1 MTESSTGSKISAVL
15 PLSPLQQGLLF
26 LSSYDRAATDHYV
39 LQFTADIEGDGTDLE
54 RRLRAASAAL
64 LRRHPNLR
72 ACFRHRKNGE
82 PVQIVLREDDVTPE
96 WAVHDLTRLPAGE
109 RAAAADRLARED
121 RGRRI
126 DPARPP
132 LMRFSLIR
140 LGERSHRLMWS
151 VHHIL
156 VDGWSLPLAVRELT
170 LLAGRTG
177 EPPAPAPFGSYLAW
191 LGTRDK
197 NAARGAWADL
207 LRGLDGPVRVAPDAT
222 GAGEPPVEAEA
233 VLPREHT
240 GALLAWSRAQGL
252 TLNSVV
258 QGCWALL
265 LGRLTGRDDVV
276 FGAVTS
282 GRPAEVPDVESMIGL
297 FANTLPVRA
306 DVRPGRTA
314 GELFRDLARQQVA
327 MMPHEHLPLAEV
339 QAACGIQGELFDTVL
354 AFQNYPLDE
363 EELHRD
369 TGGTVVTARVHAA
382 THYPLHL
389 TVLPGESLGLRLSYR
404 ASALGEGA
412 EAARRLLDRLVRT
425 LAEVAT
431 TPDAPLAHLGA
442 LDPAE
447 HHRILTEWSTTPA
460 PAGPTAIGTPASGP
474 LVAGAVG
481 TVEAEEAVGGGNP
494 GATLPARFAAQ
505 AARTPDAVAVTDHT
519 GVRLTYRE
527 LDERSNRLAHLIA
540 ARGAG
545 PEDFV
550 AVALPRGAEL
560 IVAVLAVLK
569 AGAAYLPL
577 EPTHPAERVA
587 HTLRDARPALLLTT
601 TGTALPGPAD
611 VPGPVRV
618 DLDTDA
624 VGAEA
629 AAHPV
634 TAPEPAALTPDHPAY
649 AIYTSGSTGRPK
661 GVVVP
666 HRNVIRLL
674 DATDGWFG
682 FGPDDVWTLFHSIAF
697 DFTVWELWGA
707 LLYGGRLVVVPH
719 DVARSPDAF
728 LDLLAAERVTV
739 LNQTPSAFY
748 QLMRADADRPRAL
761 ALRHVVFG
769 GEALDLGRLADW
781 YARHP
786 DGPRL
791 VNMYGITETT
801 VHVSYQELDRDLA
814 AAGRGSV
821 IGRGIPDLRV
831 YVLDSAL
838 RPVPAGVPGELYV
851 AGPGLARG
859 YLGRPALTAG
869 RFVACPYGE
878 PGARMYRTGDLGR
891 WRSDGT
897 LEYLGRADEQV
908 QLRGFR
914 IELGEIATVLGRHP
928 RLAEVAVV
936 AREDRPGDPRLVAYA
951 VPHDPDGGPSD
962 RELAAELRAFAAER
976 LPDHMVP
983 AAVVR
988 LPALPLT
995 ANGKLDRRALPAPAY
1010 TTSDRAPRTREEAV
1024 LCTVFA
1030 AVLGLERVGAD
1041 DDFFALGGHSLL
1053 ATRIVNRVRAELD
1066 ARLELRDLFEAPS
1079 PAALAARLTG
1089 TTPGRPA
1096 LTPRPRPAVVPLS
1109 HAQQR
1114 LWFIERLGAP
1124 GGLYAIPL
1132 AVRLTG
1138 PLDVPALHAALRD
1151 LVARHEALRT
1161 VFPARTA
1168 TGAATDPGAGHPP
1181 VPGTGPADG
1190 VGPAEQRVLAPA
1202 DASVP
1207 LPTST
1212 VDEAGLP
1219 AALAAEAARGFD
1231 LETEVPLRARLFALG
1246 PDEHVLLLVL
1256 HHIAGDRWSLTPLL
1270 RDLTAAYAAR
1280 GAGHAPE
1287 LPPLPVTYTDFT
1299 LWQRDLLG
1307 DADRP
1312 DSELARQ
1319 LSYWTTALAG
1329 LPEELPLPRDF
1340 PRGARAGHRGGTE
1353 RAALPEELAAR
1364 LRERA
1369 AEWNAS
1375 PFMVLQ
1381 AALAALLTRLGAGTD
1396 IPLGTPVAGRA
1407 DERLD
1412 DVVGMF
1418 VNTLVL
1424 RTDTAGDPGLRALVD
1439 RVRAWDLAAFRHQ
1452 DVPFEKLVEVLRPE
1466 RSPARHPL
1474 FQVMFAFQQQA
1485 FRQPETV
1492 TGPAGSAGLAVRPE
1506 EVPSAT
1512 AKWDLFFQFTEAGPG
1527 IELTLEYS
1535 ADLFGPGTAR
1545 TIADACVRLLGAAL
1559 ADPDRPLSRLDLLG
1573 AEERAALLAHGT
1585 RRTGTPAATL
1595 TELVARRAAATP
1607 DAVALVHRDPAGR
1620 IVHTGY
1626 GELWDAAGRLAR
1638 LLTDRGIGRGDLVAL
1653 CLERGPATV
1662 TALLG
1667 IARSGAAYLPLDP
1680 AYPADRIRDT
1690 LTDAGARLLL
1700 TEESLTAH
1708 CTRAA
1713 AGEPVAE
1720 GYARAGASGVEDSSV
1735 GQGVRAAGS
1744 GVEVVVLDAPGTRE
1758 ALAGLPGDGPDVPAP
1773 HPDDLLYV
1781 IYTSGSTGRP
1791 KGVAVSHRA
1800 AARLVHGL
1808 PELRFTADDTFLY
1821 FAPVAFDA
1829 STFEI
1834 WAPLVHGAR
1843 LALCPPGPADP
1854 EALGTFLRQAGVTVA
1869 FLTTQFVNA
1878 VADTRPRALAPLRAL
1893 LTGGEAH
1900 SRDHLDRLRAAL
1912 PDTAVY
1918 NVYGPTE
1925 TTTFATLQDT
1935 ADAVDA
1941 PAGVPIGL
1949 PVGDTGAYVLDGAL
1963 RPVPRGVVGELYL
1976 TGPGLARG
1984 YLGRP
1989 ALTAGRFV
1997 ACPYGEPGA
2006 RMYRTGDLV
2015 RWDARG
2021 RIDYVGRADHQVKIR
2036 GYRIEPGEIERRLT
2050 AHPAVAR
2057 AAVLAPADPLGRRQL
2072 VAYVVPAAG
2081 GPAPEPDEL
2090 RRHLVRALPDYMVP
2104 GAYVPL
2110 PELPTTVNGKLDVAA
2125 LPPAPAR
2132 PAGSG
2137 AVRPP
2142 RTDAERR
2149 LCAAVTE
2156 VLGVPAGPDDSFFAL
2171 GGDSLKAIRLV
2182 NTATAAGL
2190 RVTLASVFEH
2200 RTLEA
2205 LAASA
2210 VTGDGTAGRH
2220 RAPETAG
2227 PPAGRGAVD
2236 LLGPVLP
2243 IRSAGTLPPLFCV
2256 HGGLGFGIPFAA
2268 LAEHLHPERPVHALQ
2283 ARGLG
2288 DDGPLPG
2295 SIGEV
2300 AADYLA
2306 RIRAVQP
2313 HGPYHLLG
2321 WSYGGIVA
2329 HEIAALL
2336 HASGEEVAHLANL
2349 DAYPDDGRG
2358 VHPTDAE
2365 FLADFLAEAGVD
2377 GTGLDRLDPAAV
2389 AAHLARTGG
2398 PLAGLDQATLE
2409 RLLAVMR
2416 NHLDLVQRHTPTRFD
2431 GCPMT
2436 LFRAAD
2442 GLSAEE
2448 RALKTKSWEPY
2459 LGRPVE
2465 THDVPCGHQQ
2475 MLRPAPAALIGAAVE
2490 RRLGAVGAAR

>member
-1 MTESSTGSKISAVL
+1 MTETSTGSKISAVL

-26 LSSYDRAATDHYV
+26 LSSYDRAAPDHYL

-54 RRLRAASAAL
+54 RRLRSASAAL

-96 WAVHDLTRLPAGE
+96 WTVHDLTRRPAGE
-109 RAAAADRLARED
+109 RTAAADRLARQD
-121 RGRRI
+121 LRRRI

-140 LGERSHRLMWS
+140 LGERSHRLVWS

-170 LLAGRTG
+170 VLAGPDAPGRD
-177 EPPAPAPFGSYLAW
+177 PLPAPAPFGSYLAW

-197 NAARGAWADL
+197 PAARAAWAEL
-207 LRGLDGPVRVAPDAT
+207 LRGLDGPVRVAPDAVGT
-222 GAGEPPVEAEA
+222 GEQPVEAEA
-233 VLPREHT
+233 ALSREHT
-240 GALLAWSRAQGL
+240 AALRAWTRAQGL

-265 LGRLTGRDDVV
+265 LGRLTGREDVV

-306 DVRPGRTA
+306 DVRPERPA
-314 GELFRDLARQQVA
+314 CELFRDLARQQVA
-327 MMPHEHLPLAEV
+327 MMPYEHLPLAEA
-339 QAACGIQGELFDTVL
+339 QAACGIQGELFDAVL

-363 EELHRD
+363 AELHRHS
-369 TGGTVVTARVHAA
+369 GGTVFAARVHSA

-389 TVLPGESLGLRLSYR
+389 TVQPGERLGLRLSYR

-412 EAARRLLDRLVRT
+412 GAARRLLDRLVRV
-425 LAEVAT
+425 LGEVADA
-431 TPDAPLAHLGA
+431 PNAPLARLGA

-447 HHRILTEWSTTPA
+447 EHHILTEWSTTPTE
-460 PAGPTAIGTPASGP
+460 PAPTASAPTAPVTPAPGGSAEPHAPGP
-474 LVAGAVG
+474 SATTVPALFAG
-481 TVEAEEAVGGGNP
+481 
-494 GATLPARFAAQ
+494 Q
-505 AARTPDAVAVTDHT
+505 AARTPDAVAVLVPGGD
-519 GVRLTYRE
+519 RLTYRE
-527 LDERSNRLAHLIA
+527 LDERSNRLARLIV

-545 PEDFV
+545 PEDLV

-577 EPTHPAERVA
+577 EPSHPAERIA
-587 HTLRDARPALLLTT
+587 RTLRDARPLLLLTT
-601 TGTALPGPAD
+601 TDTRLPRAAD
-611 VPGPVRV
+611 VPGPLRV
-618 DLDTDA
+618 DLDTD
-624 VGAEA
+624 GA
-629 AAHPV
+629 AAELAACQD
-634 TAPEPAALTPDHPAY
+634 TAPETALTPGDPAY
-649 AIYTSGSTGRPK
+649 VIYTSGSTGRPK

-666 HRNVIRLL
+666 HRNVVRLL
-674 DATDGWFG
+674 ASTDRWFG

-707 LLYGGRLVVVPH
+707 LLYGGRLVVVPY
-719 DVARSPDAF
+719 DVSRSPDAF

-748 QLMRADADRPRAL
+748 QLMRADADRPREL
-761 ALRHVVFG
+761 ALRYVVFG

-781 YARHP
+781 YTRRP
-786 DGPRL
+786 DAPRL

-878 PGARMYRTGDLGR
+878 PGERMYRTGDLGR

-897 LEYLGRADEQV
+897 LVYLGRADEQV

-914 IELGEIATVLGRHP
+914 VEPGEIATVLGGHP
-928 RLAEVAVV
+928 RLAEAAVV
-936 AREDRPGDPRLVAYA
+936 AREDRPGDQRLVAYV
-951 VPHDPDGGPSD
+951 VPRAGGERLDD
-962 RELAAELRAFAAER
+962 RALASELRSFAAGR

-983 AAVVR
+983 AAVVP

-995 ANGKLDRRALPAPAY
+995 PNGKLDRRALPAPEY
-1010 TTSDRAPRTREEAV
+1010 TAAGRAPRTPEETA
-1024 LCTVFA
+1024 LCAAFA

-1053 ATRIVNRVRAELD
+1053 AARIVNRVRAELD
-1066 ARLELRDLFEAPS
+1066 AELEVRDLFEAPS
-1079 PAALAARLTG
+1079 PAALADRLRAAA
-1089 TTPGRPA
+1089 PARPA
-1096 LTPRPRPAVVPLS
+1096 LTARPRPETVPLS
-1109 HAQQR
+1109 YAQQR

-1161 VFPARTA
+1161 VFPARTGP
-1168 TGAATDPGAGHPP
+1168 GAAADPGAGAPP
-1181 VPGTGPADG
+1181 VPGTGEAVG

-1202 DASVP
+1202 DAPVP
-1207 LPTST
+1207 LPAGT

-1231 LETEVPLRARLFALG
+1231 LETEIPLRARLFALG

-1256 HHIAGDRWSLTPLL
+1256 HHIAGDRWSLTPLV

-1280 GAGHAPE
+1280 AAGRAPE
-1287 LPPLPVTYTDFT
+1287 PAPLPVTYTDFT
-1299 LWQRDLLG
+1299 LWQRELLG
-1307 DADRP
+1307 DENRP
-1312 DSELARQ
+1312 GSELARQ
-1319 LSYWTTALAG
+1319 LAYWTTALAG
-1329 LPEELPLPRDF
+1329 LPAELPLPRDA
-1340 PRGARAGHRGGTE
+1340 PRGARTSHRGHTL
-1353 RAALPEELAAR
+1353 RAAFPEPVAAG
-1364 LRERA
+1364 LRRRA
-1369 AEWNAS
+1369 ADWNVS

-1396 IPLGTPVAGRA
+1396 IPLGTPVAGRG

-1424 RTDTAGDPGLRALVD
+1424 RTDTGGDPGLRDLVD
-1439 RVRAWDLAAFRHQ
+1439 RVRERDLAAYQHQ
-1452 DVPFEKLVEVLRPE
+1452 DVPFEKLVEALAPE
-1466 RSPARHPL
+1466 RSMARHPL
-1474 FQVMFAFQQQA
+1474 FQVMFAHEQRDTA
-1485 FRQPETV
+1485 AGPATPA
-1492 TGPAGSAGLAVRPE
+1492 GPAGLTVRPE
-1506 EVPSAT
+1506 EVPTAT
-1512 AKWDLFFQFTEAGPG
+1512 AKWDLFFRFTETGTEAGIGTDTETGTGTGTEPAL
-1527 IELTLEYS
+1527 ELALEYS
-1535 ADLFGPGTAR
+1535 ADLFEPGTAR
-1545 TIADACVRLLGAAL
+1545 RIADACVRLLGAAL

-1573 AEERAALLAHGT
+1573 TEERAALLARGT
-1585 RRTGTPAATL
+1585 RRTAAPATTL
-1595 TELVARRAAATP
+1595 TELTARRAAATP

-1620 IVHTGY
+1620 LTTTSHAG
-1626 GELWDAAGRLAR
+1626 LHRAAGRLAH
-1638 LLTDRGIGRGDLVAL
+1638 LLAARGVGRGDVVGL
-1653 CLERGPATV
+1653 CLERGPETV
-1662 TALLG
+1662 TALL
-1667 IARSGAAYLPLDP
+1667 AVALTGAAYLPLDP
-1680 AYPADRIRDT
+1680 AYPAERMRDM
-1690 LTDAGARLLL
+1690 LADAGARLLL
-1700 TEESLTAH
+1700 TQDSLAAR
-1708 CTRAA
+1708 CAEA
-1713 AGEPVAE
+1713 AGPGTAPL
-1720 GYARAGASGVEDSSV
+1720 
-1735 GQGVRAAGS
+1735 
-1744 GVEVVVLDAPGTRE
+1744 VLDAPATRA
-1758 ALAGLPGDGPDVPAP
+1758 ALAGLPGHAPDVPAP
-1773 HPDDLLYV
+1773 RPDDLLYV

-1800 AARLVHGL
+1800 AAHLVHAL
-1808 PELRFTADDTFLY
+1808 PEVRITADDTFLY

-1843 LALCPPGPADP
+1843 LAVCPPGPADP
-1854 EALGTFLRQAGVTVA
+1854 EALGAFLRQAQVTVA

-1893 LTGGEAH
+1893 LSGGEAH

-1925 TTTFATLQDT
+1925 TTTFATLQD
-1935 ADAVDA
+1935 AGAGADA

-1949 PVGDTGAYVLDGAL
+1949 PVDGTCAYVLDAAL
-1963 RPVPRGVVGELYL
+1963 QPVPQGVTGELYL
-1976 TGPGLARG
+1976 AGPGLARG

-1989 ALTAGRFV
+1989 ALTAARFV
-1997 ACPYGEPGA
+1997 ACPFGEPGA

-2021 RIDYVGRADHQVKIR
+2021 RIDYVGRADQQVKIR

-2057 AAVLAPADPLGRRQL
+2057 AAVVAPADPAGRRRL
-2072 VAYVVPAAG
+2072 VAYVVPVAG
-2081 GPAPEPDEL
+2081 GPAPEPAEL
-2090 RRHLVRALPDYMVP
+2090 RRHLARTLPDYMVP
-2104 GAYVPL
+2104 DACVPL
-2110 PELPTTVNGKLDVAA
+2110 AELPMTVNGKLDTAA
-2125 LPPAPAR
+2125 LPPAPDR
-2132 PAGSG
+2132 PAGS
-2137 AVRPP
+2137 AALRPP
-2142 RTDAERR
+2142 HTEAERR
-2149 LCAAVTE
+2149 LCAAVAE
-2156 VLGVPAGPDDSFFAL
+2156 VLGGPAGPDDSFFAL

-2182 NTATAAGL
+2182 NSAARAGL
-2190 RVTLASVFEH
+2190 RISLAAVFEH

-2210 VTGDGTAGRH
+2210 AADGGT
-2220 RAPETAG
+2220 
-2227 PPAGRGAVD
+2227 VD

-2243 IRSAGTLPPLFCV
+2243 IRTTGSRPPLFCV

-2268 LAEHLHPERPVHALQ
+2268 LAEHLDPDRPVYGLQ
-2283 ARGLG
+2283 AAGLA
-2288 DDGPLPG
+2288 DDRPLPAG
-2295 SIGEV
+2295 IGEV
-2300 AADYLA
+2300 ADAYLE
-2306 RIRAVQP
+2306 RIRALQP
-2313 HGPYHLLG
+2313 DGPYHLLG

-2329 HEIAALL
+2329 HEMAVRL
-2336 HASGEEVAHLANL
+2336 HAAGEEVAYLANL

-2377 GTGLDRLDPAAV
+2377 TTGLDRLDPPAV
-2389 AAHLARTGG
+2389 AAHLDRTGG
-2398 PLAGLDQATLE
+2398 PLAGLGRATLE
-2409 RLLAVMR
+2409 RLIAVMR
-2416 NHLDLVQRHTPTRFD
+2416 NHLELVREHTPERFD

-2436 LFRAAD
+2436 LFRAAE
-2442 GLSAEE
+2442 GLTGEE
-2448 RALKTKSWEPY
+2448 RALKAKSWEPY
-2459 LGRPVE
+2459 LGRPAEV
-2465 THDVPCGHQQ
+2465 HDVPAGHQQ
-2475 MLRPAPAALIGAAVE
+2475 MLRPAPAALIGRAVA
-2490 RRLGAVGAAR
+2490 RRLGAAAR

>member
-1 MTESSTGSKISAVL
+1 MTESSTRSKISAVL

-26 LSSYDRAATDHYV
+26 LSSYDSAATDHYV

-72 ACFRHRKNGE
+72 ACFRNRRNGE

-109 RAAAADRLARED
+109 RSAAADRLARED

-132 LMRFSLIR
+132 LMRFGLIR
-140 LGERSHRLMWS
+140 LGEHSHRLVWT

-156 VDGWSLPLAVRELT
+156 VDGWSLPLAVRELA
-170 LLAGRTG
+170 LLAGRSG
-177 EPPAPAPFGSYLAW
+177 EPPAPAPFSSYLAW
-191 LGTRDK
+191 LGTRDRD
-197 NAARGAWADL
+197 AARGAWADL

-222 GAGEPPVEAEA
+222 DAGEPPVEAEA

-240 GALLAWSRAQGL
+240 GALLAWSRAQGI

-306 DVRPGRTA
+306 DVRPGRPA

-339 QAACGIQGELFDTVL
+339 QAACGVQGELFDTVL

-363 EELHRD
+363 EELHRG
-369 TGGTVVTARVHAA
+369 TGGTVSAARVHAA

-404 ASALGEGA
+404 ASALGEGT

-425 LAEVAT
+425 LAEAAA
-431 TPDAPLAHLGA
+431 TPDAPLARLGA

-447 HHRILTEWSTTPA
+447 HHRILTQWSTTRTPAGPAATTTPA
-460 PAGPTAIGTPASGP
+460 PGSPAAAGP
-474 LVAGAVG
+474 VG
-481 TVEAEEAVGGGNP
+481 TVASGVP
-494 GATLPARFAAQ
+494 GTTLPARFAVQ

-519 GVRLTYRE
+519 GERLTYRE
-527 LDERSNRLAHLIA
+527 LDERSSRLAHLIA

-577 EPTHPAERVA
+577 EPAHPAERIA

-601 TGTALPGPAD
+601 TGTALPAPAD
-611 VPGPVRV
+611 TPGPVRV

-624 VGAEA
+624 TAAET
-629 AAHPV
+629 AAHPA

-649 AIYTSGSTGRPK
+649 VIYTSGSTGRPK

-666 HRNVIRLL
+666 HRNVLRLL
-674 DATDGWFG
+674 DTTDGWFG

-748 QLMRADADRPRAL
+748 QLMRADADRPRQL

-769 GEALDLGRLADW
+769 GEALDLGRLTDW

-786 DGPRL
+786 DTPRL

-897 LEYLGRADEQV
+897 LEYLGRTDDQV

-962 RELAAELRAFAAER
+962 RELTAELRAFAAER

-995 ANGKLDRRALPAPAY
+995 ANGKLDRRALPAPVY

-1024 LCTVFA
+1024 LCSVFA
-1030 AVLGLERVGAD
+1030 AVLGLGRVGVD

-1053 ATRIVNRVRAELD
+1053 ATRVVNRVRAELD

-1079 PAALAARLTG
+1079 PAALAARLNG
-1089 TTPGRPA
+1089 AAPGRPA

-1168 TGAATDPGAGHPP
+1168 PGAATDPGAGLPP
-1181 VPGTGPADG
+1181 VPGTGPADD

-1231 LETEVPLRARLFALG
+1231 LETEIPLRARLFTLG

-1319 LSYWTTALAG
+1319 LGHWTTALAG
-1329 LPEELPLPRDF
+1329 LPAELPLPRDF

-1353 RAALPEELAAR
+1353 RATLPAEPAAR

-1381 AALAALLTRLGAGTD
+1381 AALAGLLTRLGAGTD

-1412 DVVGMF
+1412 DLVGMF

-1424 RTDTAGDPGLRALVD
+1424 RTDTAGDPGLRALVE
-1439 RVRAWDLAAFRHQ
+1439 RVRAWDLAAFQHQ
-1452 DVPFEKLVEVLRPE
+1452 DVPFEKLVEVIGPD

-1474 FQVMFAFQQQA
+1474 FQVMFAFQQEPFGQ
-1485 FRQPETV
+1485 RHVQPPERA
-1492 TGPAGSAGLAVRPE
+1492 TGPAGLAVRAE
-1506 EVPSAT
+1506 EVPAAT
-1512 AKWDLFFQFTEAGPG
+1512 AKWDLFFQFTEAGPA
-1527 IELTLEYS
+1527 IELALEYS
-1535 ADLFGPGTAR
+1535 ADLFAPGTAR
-1545 TIADACVRLLGAAL
+1545 SIADACVRLLGAAL

-1573 AEERAALLAHGT
+1573 AGERAALLAHGT
-1585 RRTGTPAATL
+1585 RRTGTPATTL

-1607 DAVALVHRDPAGR
+1607 DAVALVHRDQAGR

-1638 LLTDRGIGRGDLVAL
+1638 LLTARGVGRGDLVAL
-1653 CLERGPATV
+1653 CLERGPAAV

-1680 AYPADRIRDT
+1680 AYPADRIRGM

-1700 TEESLTAH
+1700 TEQSLADHCRGAAAPVTEQPTAGRGA
-1708 CTRAA
+1708 RAA
-1713 AGEPVAE
+1713 APGVGES
-1720 GYARAGASGVEDSSV
+1720 GA
-1735 GQGVRAAGS
+1735 
-1744 GVEVVVLDAPGTRE
+1744 EVVVLDAAATQE
-1758 ALAGLPGDGPDVPAP
+1758 DLAGLSGDGPDVPAP

-1791 KGVAVSHRA
+1791 KGVAVSHRS

-1843 LALCPPGPADP
+1843 LAVCPPGPADP

-1949 PVGDTGAYVLDGAL
+1949 PIGDTGAYVLDEAL

-1976 TGPGLARG
+1976 AGPGLARG
-1984 YLGRP
+1984 YLGRS

-2072 VAYVVPAAG
+2072 VAYVVPVPG
-2081 GPAPEPDEL
+2081 GPAPEPDDL
-2090 RRHLVRALPDYMVP
+2090 RRHLARTLPDYMVP
-2104 GAYVPL
+2104 GACVPL
-2110 PELPTTVNGKLDVAA
+2110 PELPMTVNGKLDVAA

-2156 VLGVPAGPDDSFFAL
+2156 VLGVPAGPEDSFFTL

-2210 VTGDGTAGRH
+2210 VPAGRYGT
-2220 RAPETAG
+2220 PETAATVIDPG
-2227 PPAGRGAVD
+2227 TVD

-2268 LAEHLHPERPVHALQ
+2268 LAEHLHPERPVYALQ
-2283 ARGLG
+2283 ARGLA

-2295 SIGEV
+2295 SVGEV

-2377 GTGLDRLDPAAV
+2377 TTGLDRLDPAAV
-2389 AAHLARTGG
+2389 AAHLSRTGG
-2398 PLAGLDQATLE
+2398 PLAGLGRATLE

-2416 NHLDLVQRHTPTRFD
+2416 NHLELVQRHTPTRFD
-2431 GCPMT
+2431 GCPVT

-2442 GLSAEE
+2442 GLTEQE

-2459 LGRPVE
+2459 LGRSPE
-2465 THDVPCGHQQ
+2465 AHDVPCGHQQ

-2490 RRLGAVGAAR
+2490 RRLGAVAAAR

>member
-1 MTESSTGSKISAVL
+1 MTETSTGSRISAVL

-39 LQFTADIEGDGTDLE
+39 LQFTADIQGDGTDLE

-72 ACFRHRKNGE
+72 ACFRHRRNGE
-82 PVQIVLREDDVTPE
+82 PVQIVLRADDVEPA
-96 WAVHDLTRLPAGE
+96 WSVHDLTHLPAAE
-109 RAAAADRLARED
+109 RPAAADRLARED
-121 RGRRI
+121 RRRRI

-132 LMRFSLIR
+132 LMRFALVR
-140 LGERSHRLMWS
+140 LGERSHRLVWS

-170 LLAGRTG
+170 LLAGEPGAPGRADATG
-177 EPPAPAPFGSYLAW
+177 GTTAGTGDDHGPLPAPAPFGSFLAW

-197 NAARGAWADL
+197 AAAQAAWAGL
-207 LRGLDGPVRVAPDAT
+207 LRGLDGPVRAAPDAT
-222 GAGEPPVEAEA
+222 GTGEPPAEAEA
-233 VLPREHT
+233 VLPRAHT
-240 GALLAWSRAQGL
+240 AALLGWARAQGL

-265 LGRLTGRDDVV
+265 LGRLTGREDVV

-306 DVRPGRTA
+306 DVRPERPA
-314 GELFRDLARQQVA
+314 SELFRELARQQVA

-339 QAACGIQGELFDTVL
+339 QAACGIQGELFDAVL

-363 EELHRD
+363 EELRRHS
-369 TGGTVVTARVHAA
+369 GGTVSAARVHAA

-389 TVLPGESLGLRLSYR
+389 TVLPGDSLRLRLSYR
-404 ASALGEGA
+404 ASALGEGPG
-412 EAARRLLDRLVRT
+412 AAQGLLDRLVRI
-425 LAEVAT
+425 LGEVAD

-442 LDPAE
+442 LSPAE
-447 HHRILTEWSTTPA
+447 EHRVLTEWSGVPHPA
-460 PAGPTAIGTPASGP
+460 APDTR
-474 LVAGAVG
+474 
-481 TVEAEEAVGGGNP
+481 P
-494 GATLPARFAAQ
+494 GAGGRADTIPGRFAVR
-505 AARTPDAVAVTDHT
+505 AARTPDAVAVTGHG

-527 LDERSNRLAHLIA
+527 LDERSERLARVVAGH
-540 ARGAG
+540 GAG
-545 PEDFV
+545 PECLV

-577 EPTHPAERVA
+577 EPAHPAERIA
-587 HTLRDARPALLLTT
+587 HTLRDARPTLLLTT
-601 TGTALPGPAD
+601 TDVRLPAPAADHPGPL
-611 VPGPVRV
+611 RI

-624 VGAEA
+624 VDA
-629 AAHPV
+629 APA
-634 TAPEPAALTPDHPAY
+634 TAPRPALTPDHPAY
-649 AIYTSGSTGRPK
+649 VIYTSGSTGRPK
-661 GVVVP
+661 GVVVA
-666 HRNVIRLL
+666 HRNVVRLL
-674 DATDGWFG
+674 DRTDRWFR
-682 FGPDDVWTLFHSIAF
+682 FRPDDVWTLFHSIAF

-728 LDLLAAERVTV
+728 LDLLAAEHVTV

-748 QLMRADADRPRAL
+748 QLMRADADRPREL

-769 GEALDLGRLADW
+769 GEALDIGRLTDW

-786 DGPRL
+786 HTPRL

-814 AAGRGSV
+814 AAGVGSV
-821 IGRGIPDLRV
+821 IGRAIPGLRV
-831 YVLDSAL
+831 YVLDNAL

-859 YLGRPALTAG
+859 YLGRAALTAG
-869 RFVACPYGE
+869 RFVACPYGT
-878 PGARMYRTGDLGR
+878 PGERMYRTGDLGR
-891 WRSDGT
+891 WRPDGT
-897 LEYLGRADEQV
+897 LVHLGRADEQV

-936 AREDRPGDPRLVAYA
+936 AREDRPGDPRLVAYV
-951 VPHDPDGGPSD
+951 VPHEPDGDLSD
-962 RELAAELRAFAAER
+962 RELSATVRAFAVER

-983 AAVVR
+983 AGVVR

-1010 TTSDRAPRTREEAV
+1010 TTSARAPRTREESA
-1024 LCTVFA
+1024 LCAVFA

-1053 ATRIVNRVRAELD
+1053 ATRIVNRVRAELG
-1066 ARLELRDLFEAPS
+1066 AELEVRDLFEAPS
-1079 PAALAARLTG
+1079 PAALAGRLRAAA
-1089 TTPGRPA
+1089 PGRPA
-1096 LTPRPRPAVVPLS
+1096 LTARPRPAVVPLS
-1109 HAQQR
+1109 YAQQR
-1114 LWFIERLGAP
+1114 LWFVERLGAP

-1161 VFPARTA
+1161 VFPARTGP
-1168 TGAATDPGAGHPP
+1168 GAATDPGAGAPP
-1181 VPGTGPADG
+1181 VPGTGPTGG

-1202 DASVP
+1202 DAPVP
-1207 LPTST
+1207 LPADHVT
-1212 VDEAGLP
+1212 EAGLP
-1219 AALAAEAARGFD
+1219 AAMAAEVARGFD
-1231 LETEVPLRARLFALG
+1231 LETEIPLRARLFTLG
-1246 PDEHVLLLVL
+1246 PGEHVLLLVL
-1256 HHIAGDRWSLTPLL
+1256 HHIAGDRWSLTPLV

-1280 GAGHAPE
+1280 GAGHAPAPE
-1287 LPPLPVTYTDFT
+1287 PLPVTYTDFT

-1307 DADRP
+1307 DEDRP
-1312 DSELARQ
+1312 HSELARQ
-1319 LSYWTTALAG
+1319 LAYWTAALDG
-1329 LPEELPLPRDF
+1329 LPEELALPRDF
-1340 PRGARAGHRGGTE
+1340 PRGARTSHRGATV
-1353 RAALPEELAAR
+1353 RATLPERLAAG
-1364 LRERA
+1364 LRARA

-1396 IPLGTPVAGRA
+1396 IPLGTPVAGRG
-1407 DERLD
+1407 DERLH

-1424 RTDTAGDPGLRALVD
+1424 RTDTSGDPGLRDLVD
-1439 RVRAWDLAAFRHQ
+1439 RVRERDLAAYRHQ
-1452 DVPFEKLVEVLRPE
+1452 DVPFEKLVEVLAPE
-1466 RSPARHPL
+1466 RSMARHPL
-1474 FQVMFAFQQQA
+1474 FQVMFAYQQEPPVMA
-1485 FRQPETV
+1485 A
-1492 TGPAGSAGLAVRPE
+1492 GPAGLTVRPE
-1506 EVPSAT
+1506 EVPSST
-1512 AKWDLFFQFTEAGPG
+1512 AKWDLFFQFSEAGPG
-1527 IELTLEYS
+1527 VELALEYS
-1535 ADLFGPGTAR
+1535 ADLFASGTAR
-1545 TIADACVRLLGAAL
+1545 RLADACVRLLGAAL
-1559 ADPDRPLSRLDLLG
+1559 ADPGRPLSRLDLLG
-1573 AEERAALLAHGT
+1573 ADERDALLARGT
-1585 RRTGTPAATL
+1585 RRTGTPATTV
-1595 TELVARRAAATP
+1595 TELAARRAAAAP
-1607 DAVALVHRDPAGR
+1607 DAVALVHRDATGR
-1620 IVHTGY
+1620 LTRTTH
-1626 GELWDAAGRLAR
+1626 GELHRAAGRLAH
-1638 LLTDRGIGRGDLVAL
+1638 LLAARGVGRGDLVAL

-1662 TALLG
+1662 TALLA
-1667 IARSGAAYLPLDP
+1667 IARTGAAYLPLDP
-1680 AYPADRIRDT
+1680 AYPVARMRDM

-1700 TEESLTAH
+1700 TQDSLAAR
-1708 CTRAA
+1708 CAEA
-1713 AGEPVAE
+1713 AGPGTETL
-1720 GYARAGASGVEDSSV
+1720 
-1735 GQGVRAAGS
+1735 
-1744 GVEVVVLDAPGTRE
+1744 VLDAPATRT
-1758 ALAGLPGDGPDVPAP
+1758 ALAALPGHAPDVPAP
-1773 HPDDLLYV
+1773 RPDDLLYV

-1800 AARLVHGL
+1800 AVRLVHGL
-1808 PELRFTADDTFLY
+1808 PELDFTPDDTFLY

-1834 WAPLVHGAR
+1834 WAPLAHGAR
-1843 LALCPPGPADP
+1843 LAVCPPGPADP
-1854 EALGTFLRQAGVTVA
+1854 EALGAFLREAGVTVA
-1869 FLTTQFVNA
+1869 FLTTQFVNT
-1878 VADTRPRALAPLRAL
+1878 VVDTRPRALAPLRAL

-1912 PDTAVY
+1912 PDTTVY

-1935 ADAVDA
+1935 AGATDA

-1949 PVGDTGAYVLDGAL
+1949 PVGDTCAYVLDEAL
-1963 RPVPRGVVGELYL
+1963 RPVPQGVVGELYL
-1976 TGPGLARG
+1976 AGPGLARG

-1989 ALTAGRFV
+1989 ALTAGRFT

-2006 RMYRTGDLV
+2006 RMYRTGDLA

-2021 RIDYVGRADHQVKIR
+2021 RLDYVGRADQQVKIR

-2057 AAVLAPADPLGRRQL
+2057 AAVVAPADRAGRRQL
-2072 VAYVVPAAG
+2072 VAYVVPAPG
-2081 GPAPEPDEL
+2081 GPAPGPEEL
-2090 RRHLVRALPDYMVP
+2090 RRHLTRALPPYMVP

-2110 PELPTTVNGKLDVAA
+2110 PDLPTTVNGKLDVAA

-2132 PAGSG
+2132 PDGPA
-2137 AVRPP
+2137 ARAP

-2156 VLGVPAGPDDSFFAL
+2156 VLGVPAGPDDAFFAL

-2182 NTATAAGL
+2182 NAAARAGL
-2190 RVTLASVFEH
+2190 RIGLAAVFEH

-2210 VTGDGTAGRH
+2210 AADGGT
-2220 RAPETAG
+2220 
-2227 PPAGRGAVD
+2227 VD

-2243 IRSAGTLPPLFCV
+2243 LRTTGTRPPLFCV

-2268 LAEHLHPERPVHALQ
+2268 LAEHLDPAQPVHALQ
-2283 ARGLG
+2283 ARGLAG
-2288 DDGPLPG
+2288 TGPLPG
-2295 SIGEV
+2295 ALAEV
-2300 AADYLA
+2300 AADYLT

-2336 HASGEEVAHLANL
+2336 HAAGEEVAYLANL
-2349 DAYPDDGRG
+2349 DAYPDDGHG

-2365 FLADFLAEAGVD
+2365 FLADFLTEAGID
-2377 GTGLDRLDPAAV
+2377 ATGLDRLDPPAV
-2389 AAHLARTGG
+2389 AAHLRRTGG
-2398 PLAGLDQATLE
+2398 PLAGLGRATLE

-2416 NHLDLVQRHTPTRFD
+2416 NHLDLVQRHTPSRFG
-2431 GCPMT
+2431 GCSVT
-2436 LFRAAD
+2436 LFLAAD
-2442 GLSAEE
+2442 GLTGEE
-2448 RALKTKSWEPY
+2448 RALKAKSWEPY
-2459 LGRPVE
+2459 LGRPADIHE
-2465 THDVPCGHQQ
+2465 VPCGHQQ

-2490 RRLGAVGAAR
+2490 HRLRALAAAR

>member
-1 MTESSTGSKISAVL
+1 MTEYSTGSKISAVL

-109 RAAAADRLARED
+109 RSAAADRLARED

-140 LGERSHRLMWS
+140 LGERSHRLVWS

-170 LLAGRTG
+170 LLAGRSE
-177 EPPAPAPFGSYLAW
+177 EPPAPAPFSSYLAW
-191 LGTRDK
+191 LGARDK

-240 GALLAWSRAQGL
+240 GALLAWSRTQGL

-306 DVRPGRTA
+306 DVRPGRPA
-314 GELFRDLARQQVA
+314 AELFRDLARQQVV

-339 QAACGIQGELFDTVL
+339 QAACGIQGELFDAVL

-369 TGGTVVTARVHAA
+369 TGGTVSAARVHAA

-412 EAARRLLDRLVRT
+412 EAAQRLLDRLVRT

-447 HHRILTEWSTTPA
+447 QHRILTEWSATPPATGPTTTGAPDSGLPSAGTPVSDLPATDA
-460 PAGPTAIGTPASGP
+460 PAGP
-474 LVAGAVG
+474 L
-481 TVEAEEAVGGGNP
+481 

-505 AARTPDAVAVTDHT
+505 VARTPDAVAVTDQS

-527 LDERSNRLAHLIA
+527 LDERSSRLAHLIA

-577 EPTHPAERVA
+577 EPTHPAERIA

-601 TGTALPGPAD
+601 TRIALPGPAD

-629 AAHPV
+629 AAQPV
-634 TAPEPAALTPDHPAY
+634 TAPGPAALTPDHPAY
-649 AIYTSGSTGRPK
+649 VIYTSGSTGRPK

-682 FGPDDVWTLFHSIAF
+682 FDPDDVWTLFHSIAF

-748 QLMRADADRPRAL
+748 QLMRADADRPREL

-769 GEALDLGRLADW
+769 GEALDPGRLTDW

-786 DGPRL
+786 DTPRL

-878 PGARMYRTGDLGR
+878 SGARMYRTGDLGR

-962 RELAAELRAFAAER
+962 RELTAELRAFAAER

-995 ANGKLDRRALPAPAY
+995 ANGKLDRRALPAPTYA
-1010 TTSDRAPRTREEAV
+1010 TSDRAPRTREEAV

-1030 AVLGLERVGAD
+1030 AVLGLERVGVD

-1079 PAALAARLTG
+1079 PAALAARLNG
-1089 TTPGRPA
+1089 AAPARPA

-1168 TGAATDPGAGHPP
+1168 PGAAADPGAGLPP

-1212 VDEAGLP
+1212 ADEAGLP

-1231 LETEVPLRARLFALG
+1231 LETEIPLRARLFALG

-1256 HHIAGDRWSLTPLL
+1256 HHIAADRWSLTPLL

-1280 GAGHAPE
+1280 GAGRAPE

-1319 LSYWTTALAG
+1319 LSHWTTALAG
-1329 LPEELPLPRDF
+1329 LPEELPLPHDF

-1353 RAALPEELAAR
+1353 RAALPGELAAR

-1381 AALAALLTRLGAGTD
+1381 AAIAALLTRLGAGTD

-1439 RVRAWDLAAFRHQ
+1439 RVRAWDLAAFQHQ
-1452 DVPFEKLVEVLRPE
+1452 DVPFEKLVEVLGPE

-1485 FRQPETV
+1485 FQQQETV

-1527 IELTLEYS
+1527 IELALEYS

-1545 TIADACVRLLGAAL
+1545 SIADACVRLLGAAL

-1585 RRTGTPAATL
+1585 RHTGTPVTTL
-1595 TELVARRAAATP
+1595 TELVARQAAATP

-1620 IVHTGY
+1620 IVQTGY

-1638 LLTDRGIGRGDLVAL
+1638 LLTARGIGRGDLVAL

-1680 AYPADRIRDT
+1680 AYPADRIRDM

-1700 TEESLTAH
+1700 TQESLTAH
-1708 CTRAA
+1708 CAPAADQGTRA
-1713 AGEPVAE
+1713 GGSVA
-1720 GYARAGASGVEDSSV
+1720 
-1735 GQGVRAAGS
+1735 
-1744 GVEVVVLDAPGTRE
+1744 EVVVLDAPATQE
-1758 ALAGLPGDGPDVPAP
+1758 ALAALPGGGPDVPAP
-1773 HPDDLLYV
+1773 RPDDLLYV

-1808 PELRFTADDTFLY
+1808 PELRFTDDDTFLY

-1843 LALCPPGPADP
+1843 LAVCPPGPADP

-1949 PVGDTGAYVLDGAL
+1949 PIADTGAYVLDEAL

-1976 TGPGLARG
+1976 AGPGLARG

-2036 GYRIEPGEIERRLT
+2036 GFRIEPGEIERRLT

-2072 VAYVVPAAG
+2072 VAYVVPAPG
-2081 GPAPEPDEL
+2081 GPAPEPDDL
-2090 RRHLVRALPDYMVP
+2090 RRHLARTLPDYMVP

-2110 PELPTTVNGKLDVAA
+2110 PELPMTVNGKLDAAA

-2182 NTATAAGL
+2182 NTATGAGL
-2190 RVTLASVFEH
+2190 RITLASVFEH

-2210 VTGDGTAGRH
+2210 VGGGGTADPH
-2220 RAPETAG
+2220 RAPGTATAAMTDHG
-2227 PPAGRGAVD
+2227 TVD
-2236 LLGPVLP
+2236 LLGPLLP

-2268 LAEHLHPERPVHALQ
+2268 LAEHIHPERPVHALQ

-2288 DDGPLPG
+2288 DDGPLPA

-2300 AADYLA
+2300 AADYVA

-2329 HEIAALL
+2329 HEIAVLL

-2365 FLADFLAEAGVD
+2365 FLADFLAEAGID
-2377 GTGLDRLDPAAV
+2377 GTGPDRLDPAAV

-2398 PLAGLDQATLE
+2398 PLAGLGQNTLE

-2448 RALKTKSWEPY
+2448 RALKTKGWEPY
-2459 LGRPVE
+2459 LGRPIE

-2490 RRLGAVGAAR
+2490 RRLGAVAAAR